1 MSQIT
6 DELIDL
12 IQYHFNITK
21 PITPDS
27 RLETDL
33 GLDSLDK
40 VELLLFIEDKFNITI
55 SEYQTKYISKSKLST
70 VNDVAMIV
78 KVLVANADVRTR
90 VT

>member
-6 DELIDL
+6 DELIEL
-12 IQYHFNITK
+12 IQHHFKITK
-21 PITPDS
+21 PITPQS
-27 RLETDL
+27 RLESDL

-40 VELLLFIEDKFNITI
+40 IELLMFIEDKFDITI

-70 VNDVAMIV
+70 VNDIAMIV
-78 KVLVANADVRTR
+78 KVLVANTNVRTR

>member
-6 DELIDL
+6 DELIEL
-12 IQYHFNITK
+12 IQYHFKITK
-21 PITPDS
+21 PITPES
-27 RLETDL
+27 RLESDL

-78 KVLVANADVRTR
+78 KVLVANTNVRTR